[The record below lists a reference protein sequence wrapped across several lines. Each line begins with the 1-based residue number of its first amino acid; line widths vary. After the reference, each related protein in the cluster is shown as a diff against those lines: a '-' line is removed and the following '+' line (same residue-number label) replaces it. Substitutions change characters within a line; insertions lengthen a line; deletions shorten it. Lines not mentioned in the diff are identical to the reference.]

1 MPSLMDSYVESSQ
14 FVQPNDTNAMN
25 VAHGGNVVK
34 WMDEIGGLA
43 AMRFSGEICVTAG
56 MDRVDFHHPIKL
68 GNSANIE
75 AYVFRTGTTSLS
87 VFIRV
92 SAEDLLESTDQITT
106 ESLFTY
112 VAISVEQE
120 PIEVPDL
127 SITTT
132 QEERLQQKAISKV
145 DGEDAS

>member
-1 MPSLMDSYVESSQ
+1 LPSLMDSYVESSQ
-14 FVQPNDTNAMN
+14 FVQPNDTNAMD

-56 MDRVDFHHPIKL
+56 MDRVDFHHPIEL

-75 AYVFRTGTTSLS
+75 SYVFRTGTTSLG

-92 SAEDLLESTDQITT
+92 SAENLLESSERVTT
-106 ESLFTY
+106 ESFFTY
-112 VAISVEQE
+112 VAISMEQE
-120 PIEVPDL
+120 PIEVPELNIETDKE
-127 SITTT
+127 
-132 QEERLQQKAISKV
+132 QRLLDQALDKV
-145 DGEDAS
+145 DGDGSS